1 MRNIAIVAA
10 IVACAAMAPVGVAH
24 GAQRTF
30 VSTTGN
36 DTNPC
41 SLVAPCRSFDT
52 AITQTDPNGEIVV
65 LDSGGYGRVTIDQS
79 ITIQAPPGVYAGIS
93 VFPGTNGIDIT
104 TAGIR
109 VAVRGLTINGQGGG
123 YGISLAAASTLE
135 IDRCTVAHMIGYGI
149 VSQVDGADLSIKDSS
164 IQDNGFAGL
173 FVSGDMKFIVERT
186 RIERNGHS
194 GIDARDG
201 ANGSVADTL
210 IAGNGNIGLLFGN
223 QENGVTMALTLSG
236 SRLHQNSGNGV
247 NVGTGMPGT
256 LRFQASDNVI
266 ADNAANGVVVS
277 ASGGGTVT
285 ATLRR
290 NAIAHNNTHGVL
302 VTSLGA
308 TLNVADNVVVAN
320 GSSGL
325 VQSTSGVL
333 NSMGNNLVRDHT
345 LGDTQG
351 MINAIGGV

>member
-1 MRNIAIVAA
+1 MRIIPVVLTSLALAA
-10 IVACAAMAPVGVAH
+10 IAPVDVAH

-30 VSTTGN
+30 VSTTGDDAN
-36 DTNPC
+36 AC
-41 SLVAPCRSFDT
+41 SLVAPCRSFGVAIAATDT
-52 AITQTDPNGEIVV
+52 NGEIVV
-65 LDSGGYGRVTIDQS
+65 LDTGGYGRVTIDKS

-135 IDRCTVAHMIGYGI
+135 IDRCTVANMNVNGI
-149 VSQVDGADLSIKDSS
+149 VAQVDGADVSIKDSS
-164 IQDNGFAGL
+164 IQDNGSVGVY
-173 FVSGDMKFIVERT
+173 VSGDMKFIVERA
-186 RIERNGHS
+186 RIERNGS
-194 GIDARDG
+194 YGISVQNG

-210 IAGNGNIGLLFGN
+210 IAGNSNTGLIVGN
-223 QENGVTMALTLSG
+223 QVNGVTMALTLSG
-236 SRLHQNSGNGV
+236 SRIHQNTLNGV
-247 NVGTGMPGT
+247 TVGTGMPGT
-256 LRFQASDNVI
+256 LRFEGSENVISDNT
-266 ADNAANGVVVS
+266 ANGVVVS
-277 ASGGGTVT
+277 AAGGGTVT

-290 NAIAHNNTHGVL
+290 NAIAHNAVYGVL
-302 VTSLGA
+302 VNSLGA

-320 GSSGL
+320 GASGL
-325 VQSTSGVL
+325 AQSTSGVL

-351 MINAIGGV
+351 MITPIGGV